1 VATAMTPSRSTRVYS
16 PEMTS
21 AKVRR
26 VASTSVCMKDVDS
39 GYDDLAIF
47 APRMVYGNSR
57 ECFGLEDMKIHLP
70 VKPWIT
76 MSWVLRFALCVLAAI
91 PCLCLNAGAQTVDE
105 VIARN
110 IEARGGLDKLQ
121 SVRSIRTTA
130 KFTQG
135 SFRADFRQE
144 NKRTDKVREEIIIQ
158 GMAQVQAYDGKTG
171 WQISPFGGRKDP
183 ELLSQDDLKSL
194 AVDADMDGPLIQYKE
209 KGHKAQL
216 VGHDSMEGTDCFKI
230 KLSMK
235 NGDVRY
241 YYLDTDSYLELK
253 VEIQTT
259 IRGALQESELYYGD
273 YEQVNGIYYPF
284 TVEQAQKGS
293 SSRAQISVEK
303 IEQNIPLEDAIFSMP
318 ASKPEA
324 KAPPAGK

>member
-1 VATAMTPSRSTRVYS
+1 MSR
-16 PEMTS
+16 
-21 AKVRR
+21 
-26 VASTSVCMKDVDS
+26 
-39 GYDDLAIF
+39 
-47 APRMVYGNSR
+47 
-57 ECFGLEDMKIHLP
+57 
-70 VKPWIT
+70 
-76 MSWVLRFALCVLAAI
+76 VLRFALFVLAAI
-91 PCLCLNAGAQTVDE
+91 PSFSLNAGAQTVDE
-105 VIARN
+105 VIAKN
-110 IEARGGLDKLQ
+110 IAARGGLDKLQ
-121 SVRSIRTTA
+121 SVRSIRTSA
-130 KFTQG
+130 KYTQG

-144 NKRTDKVREEIIIQ
+144 NKRADKVREEIIIQ

-209 KGHKAQL
+209 KGHKAEL

-241 YYLDTDSYLELK
+241 YYLDSDSFLELK

-273 YEQVNGIYYPF
+273 YEKVNGIYFPFAFEQGRKGSPTRVRF
-284 TVEQAQKGS
+284 TVD
-293 SSRAQISVEK
+293 K
-303 IEQNIPLEDAIFSMP
+303 IELDVPLSTSMFTMP
-318 ASKPEA
+318 SAAGGA
-324 KAPPAGK
+324 K